1 MVFVKNW
8 LIKFEGQKYNFLNS
22 CQLFSLKSAIISFFH
37 FREEGAKKEVAERK
51 ARQEAKEAEDRMKA
65 ELERQR
71 ERKKK
76 EEEERIR
83 LVKMLIIRHMLL
95 VGCAPLPKKN

>member
-1 MVFVKNW
+1 MQLREKW
-8 LIKFEGQKYNFLNS
+8 LRSTIPEIFSNS
-22 CQLFSLKSAIISFFH
+22 LRQLLPFY
-37 FREEGAKKEVAERK
+37 FREQGAQKEIAERK

-83 LVKMLIIRHMLL
+83 YVDKTRLKPLQSHMP
-95 VGCAPLPKKN
+95 GNAM

>member
-1 MVFVKNW
+1 M
-8 LIKFEGQKYNFLNS
+8 
-22 CQLFSLKSAIISFFH
+22 
-37 FREEGAKKEVAERK
+37 AERK

-83 LVKMLIIRHMLL
+83 LVKILWLMVCTNAKKIEQSWEYI
-95 VGCAPLPKKN
+95 LPIKSQKKHNKNHQCLSLKNHQSPVYVVN

>member
-1 MVFVKNW
+1 
-8 LIKFEGQKYNFLNS
+8 
-22 CQLFSLKSAIISFFH
+22 
-37 FREEGAKKEVAERK
+37 
-51 ARQEAKEAEDRMKA
+51 MKA

-83 LVKMLIIRHMLL
+83 YVDKTRLKPLQSHMP
-95 VGCAPLPKKN
+95 GNAM